1 MKRLSLASLTLLSLA
16 GGAAA
21 EPEKLTVDFGFFPK
35 GTACQV
41 FNTTGKVSLR
51 TGREIEYTIKGDTGD
66 VVFRCAQP
74 DGRSFEVATG
84 ALLPPGNPSLV
95 AIQINQDD
103 HAHILWDQG
112 GLRRSTVAEVLR
124 WN

>member
-1 MKRLSLASLTLLSLA
+1 MKRLSLASLILLALV
-16 GGAAA
+16 GRAAA
-21 EPEKLTVDFGFFPK
+21 EPAKLTVDFGFFPK

-41 FNTTGKVSLR
+41 FNTSGKVSLR
-51 TGREIEYTIKGDTGD
+51 TGREIEYKIKGDTGN
-66 VVFRCAQP
+66 VSFRCTQP

-112 GLRRSTVAEVLR
+112 GLRRNTVAGVLK
-124 WN
+124 WK